1 MVNKTKKYKT
11 RSYHRTKRK
20 YHKKKLLMKRKKQK
34 KQSKKQ
40 NKLNNKIKSRKRG
53 GQKTQTQ
60 TLLERKKK
68 SQSNKQKVYNAQETK
83 AINKFRLGVVN
94 YHKGPIEIFIKNEQL
109 PVSFDRLK
117 EINLKFSEMLEEIEL
132 DYSVRN
138 DNDFNNIK
146 RSKDRLFAQQNA
158 EKYIWYGIARGHRRS
173 DENKESKI
181 NGYIIHG
188 TIEISD
194 NFSHLNITNI
204 CGYKSTRDANK
215 LVSYLMS
222 EENTT
227 GKKIWK
233 NILTPV
239 SSKMIEE
246 AFSELGVSGELD
258 LNGYQSDIKLLE
270 VLFKMRHNESDTGNM
285 TFKNFKHTLFSDKFK
300 FNPQDR
306 FPFFWMNLGNI
317 VEKYNEEMKKNR
329 EKRED
334 IESEYL
340 LTSLDIDDKSNDDD
354 DDDDD
359 LLLSNVY
366 KKIMRDLDIN
376 KKELDALDKLTIY
389 LNDDNKFKTD
399 GDFSLLFDNILNK
412 YKKNISKN
420 EIKILKQ
427 QLKKAYEK
435 LKKLSNFEKQMNDP
449 EGMFAGIIKR
459 SHVFDISLFQKWFDK
474 NSVLFN
480 QYLFPVEDTIKSFE
494 QCPKLNK
501 CYTDEDDNDCKIF
514 PYNLRPH
521 EDDRLV
527 GAPPVDKT
535 LYVSLP
541 KSNPEDNYLIGGG
554 PRADKERLKRK
565 NAMGNL
571 YGWGEDD
578 DGSQEACAS
587 PCEQKSW
594 CHKLTHCDTGYY
606 CNKPHRNYQVE
617 KSPLEEMRCSK

>member
-1 MVNKTKKYKT
+1 MINKTKKYKT
-11 RSYHRTKRK
+11 TIHYKTKRK

-40 NKLNNKIKSRKRG
+40 KKLNNKIKSRKRG
-53 GQKTQTQ
+53 GQKTHTH
-60 TLLERKKK
+60 TLLERKKIL
-68 SQSNKQKVYNAQETK
+68 QSNKQKVYNAQETK

-146 RSKDRLFAQQNA
+146 RAKDRLFAQQNA
-158 EKYIWYGIARGHRRS
+158 EKYIWYGIARGHRR
-173 DENKESKI
+173 
-181 NGYIIHG
+181 IHG

-204 CGYKSTRDANK
+204 CGYKSTHDTNK
-215 LVSYLMS
+215 LVSYLLS

-233 NILTPV
+233 KLLTPV
-239 SSKMIEE
+239 SSKMITTS
-246 AFSELGVSGELD
+246 FKQLGNKKGKKGFLD
-258 LNGYQSDIKLLE
+258 LNGYHSEIKLLE
-270 VLFKMRHNESDTGNM
+270 VLFKMGDKELDIDDT

-300 FNPQDR
+300 FNPR
-306 FPFFWMNLGNI
+306 NPFPYFWMNLGNI
-317 VEKYNEEMKKNR
+317 VEKYYEEM
-329 EKRED
+329 EDEIEEERED
-334 IESEYL
+334 DVSFGEEDDL
-340 LTSLDIDDKSNDDD
+340 LTSFNIEDKEDKEDKEDN
-354 DDDDD
+354 DD
-359 LLLSNVY
+359 LLLSELDR
-366 KKIMRDLDIN
+366 KIMMNLDIS
-376 KKELDALDKLTIY
+376 KKELGELKKLTKY
-389 LNDDNKFKTD
+389 LNDKDKFKTD

-412 YKKNISKN
+412 YKINISKN

-427 QLKKAYEK
+427 QLKKANEK
-435 LKKLSNFEKQMNDP
+435 LKKLSNFEKQINDP

-501 CYTDEDDNDCKIF
+501 CYTDEDDNNCKIF

-527 GAPPVDKT
+527 GAP
-535 LYVSLP
+535 
-541 KSNPEDNYLIGGG
+541 
-554 PRADKERLKRK
+554 
-565 NAMGNL
+565 
-571 YGWGEDD
+571 
-578 DGSQEACAS
+578 Q
-587 PCEQKSW
+587 
-594 CHKLTHCDTGYY
+594 
-606 CNKPHRNYQVE
+606 
-617 KSPLEEMRCSK
+617 

>member
-1 MVNKTKKYKT
+1 MISKTKKYKT
-11 RSYHRTKRK
+11 RSYRRTKRK
-20 YHKKKLLMKRKKQK
+20 YHKKKLLMKRKKQVNK

-40 NKLNNKIKSRKRG
+40 KKHNKLNNKIKSRKRG
-53 GQKTQTQ
+53 GQKTQTHI
-60 TLLERKKK
+60 LLERNKK
-68 SQSNKQKVYNAQETK
+68 SQSNKQKVYNTRETK
-83 AINKFRLGVVN
+83 AINKFRLGIVN
-94 YHKGPIEIFIKNEQL
+94 YHKGPIEIFIKSEKL

-117 EINLKFSEMLEEIEL
+117 KINLKFSEMLEDIEL
-132 DYSVRN
+132 DYSLRG
-138 DNDFNNIK
+138 DDDKHGIIEK
-146 RSKDRLFAQQNA
+146 QEELFDQQNA
-158 EKYIWYGIARGHRRS
+158 GKYIWYGIGRGHRRS

-194 NFSHLNITNI
+194 NFSHLDITNI
-204 CGYKSTRDANK
+204 CGFKRPRDSNR
-215 LVSYLMS
+215 LITYLMS
-222 EENTT
+222 EKNDM
-227 GKKIWK
+227 GQKIWDH
-233 NILTPV
+233 LFSPV
-239 SSKMIEE
+239 SSEMITT
-246 AFSELGVSGELD
+246 AFSQLGEKGVLD
-258 LNGYQSDIKLLE
+258 LNGYHSEIKLLE
-270 VLFKMRHNESDTGNM
+270 VLFNYMFHNESDTDNI

-306 FPFFWMNLGNI
+306 FPFFWMNLGNM
-317 VEKYNEEMKKNR
+317 VEKYNEEM
-329 EKRED
+329 ED
-334 IESEYL
+334 EIEEGSDIGEDDDL
-340 LTSLDIDDKSNDDD
+340 LTSLDIEYKDDKDDN
-354 DDDDD
+354 DD
-359 LLLSNVY
+359 LLLSGLD

-554 PRADKERLKRK
+554 PRAYKERLKR
-565 NAMGNL
+565 
-571 YGWGEDD
+571 
-578 DGSQEACAS
+578 
-587 PCEQKSW
+587 
-594 CHKLTHCDTGYY
+594 
-606 CNKPHRNYQVE
+606 
-617 KSPLEEMRCSK
+617 